1 MASNLPV
8 QDPLSDQEIEELDD
22 FLLDAEGIDESMNVS
37 MLDGFLTALI
47 CGPKLIMPSEWMRWV
62 WDTEHGKD
70 SPNFSSEDEAGRIL
84 SMLTRHMND
93 ITSTLSQAPEYY
105 EPLLLENINHGNPI
119 PILDEWC
126 MGFVKGMSLDEEGWS
141 DIAVANPQWLST
153 IFLYGTEKG
162 WETLLAKDIPLEEH
176 IEMSERLTT
185 DVLNIYAG
193 LKALR
198 ESQISQARSSTI
210 SKRDLAAD
218 NDTQDPA
225 GLCPCG
231 SGKKFKQCHGEPGR
245 LH

>member
-8 QDPLSDQEIEELDD
+8 QDPLSDEEIEELDD
-22 FLLDAEGIDESMNVS
+22 FLLDAQGIDESMNVS

-47 CGPKLIMPSEWMRWV
+47 CAPKLILPSEWMRWV

-84 SMLTRHMND
+84 SMLMRHMND
-93 ITSTLSQAPEYY
+93 ITRTLSQAPEYY
-105 EPLLLENINHGNPI
+105 EPLLLENINNGNPI

-141 DIAVANPQWLST
+141 DIAVANPHWLST

-176 IEMSERLTT
+176 IEMAERLTT

-198 ESQISQARSSTI
+198 ESQISQARPSTI

-218 NDTQDPA
+218 NETQDPA

-231 SGKKFKQCHGEPGR
+231 SGKKFKLCHGEPGR

>member
-1 MASNLPV
+1 MASNMPV
-8 QDPLSDQEIEELDD
+8 QDPLSDEEIEELDD
-22 FLLDAEGIDESMNVS
+22 FLLDSEGIDESMNVS

-47 CGPKLIMPSEWMRWV
+47 CAPKLILPSEWMRWV
-62 WDTEHGKD
+62 WDTEHGKN

-84 SMLTRHMND
+84 SMLMRHMND
-93 ITSTLSQAPEYY
+93 ITRTLSQAPEYY
-105 EPLLLENINHGNPI
+105 EPLLLENINNGNPI

-176 IEMSERLTT
+176 VEMSERLTT

-198 ESQISQARSSTI
+198 ESQISQARPSTV
-210 SKRDLAAD
+210 SKRDPAAQS
-218 NDTQDPA
+218 DTQDPA

-231 SGKKFKQCHGEPGR
+231 SGKKFKLCHGEPGR

>member
-1 MASNLPV
+1 
-8 QDPLSDQEIEELDD
+8 
-22 FLLDAEGIDESMNVS
+22 
-37 MLDGFLTALI
+37 
-47 CGPKLIMPSEWMRWV
+47 MRWV

-84 SMLTRHMND
+84 SMLMRHMND
-93 ITSTLSQAPEYY
+93 ITRTLSQAPEYY
-105 EPLLLENINHGNPI
+105 EPLLLENINNGNPI

-176 IEMSERLTT
+176 VEMSERLTT

-198 ESQISQARSSTI
+198 ESQISQARPSTV
-210 SKRDLAAD
+210 SKRDPVAES
-218 NDTQDPA
+218 DTQDPA

-231 SGKKFKQCHGEPGR
+231 SGKKFKLCHGEPGR

>member
-84 SMLTRHMND
+84 SMLIRHMND

-141 DIAVANPQWLST
+141 DIAVANPHWLST

-198 ESQISQARSSTI
+198 ESQISQARTSTI
-210 SKRDLAAD
+210 SKRDLAKD
-218 NDTQDPA
+218 NDTQDST

>member
-198 ESQISQARSSTI
+198 ESQISQARPSTI

>member
-62 WDTEHGKD
+62 WDAEHGKD

-198 ESQISQARSSTI
+198 ESQISQARTSTI
-210 SKRDLAAD
+210 SKRDLATD

>member
-8 QDPLSDQEIEELDD
+8 QDPLSDAEIEELDD
-22 FLLDAEGIDESMNVS
+22 FLLDAQGIDESMNVS

-47 CGPKLIMPSEWMRWV
+47 CAPKLILPSEWMRWV

-70 SPNFSSEDEAGRIL
+70 SPNFSSEDEASRIL
-84 SMLTRHMND
+84 SMLMRHMND
-93 ITSTLSQAPEYY
+93 ITRTLSQAPEYY
-105 EPLLLENINHGNPI
+105 EPLLLENINNGNPI

-141 DIAVANPQWLST
+141 DIAVAHPQWLST

-185 DVLNIYAG
+185 DVLHIYAG

-198 ESQISQARSSTI
+198 ESQISQARPSTI

-218 NDTQDPA
+218 NDAQDPA

-231 SGKKFKQCHGEPGR
+231 SGKKFKLCHGEPGR

>member
-8 QDPLSDQEIEELDD
+8 QDPLSDEEIEELDD
-22 FLLDAEGIDESMNVS
+22 FLLDSEGIDESMNVS

-47 CGPKLIMPSEWMRWV
+47 CAPKLILPSEWMRWV

-84 SMLTRHMND
+84 SMLMRHMND
-93 ITSTLSQAPEYY
+93 ITRTLSQAPEYY
-105 EPLLLENINHGNPI
+105 EPLLLENINNGNPI

-176 IEMSERLTT
+176 VEMSERLTT

-198 ESQISQARSSTI
+198 ESQISQARPSTV
-210 SKRDLAAD
+210 SKRDPAAES
-218 NDTQDPA
+218 DTQDPA

-231 SGKKFKQCHGEPGR
+231 SGKKFKLCHGEAGR

>member
-8 QDPLSDQEIEELDD
+8 QDPLSDEEIEELDD

-47 CGPKLIMPSEWMRWV
+47 CAPKLILPSEWMRWV
-62 WDTEHGKD
+62 WDTERGKD

-84 SMLTRHMND
+84 SMLMRHMND
-93 ITSTLSQAPEYY
+93 ITRTLSQAPEYY
-105 EPLLLENINHGNPI
+105 EPLLLENINNGNPI

-126 MGFVKGMSLDEEGWS
+126 MGFVKGMSLDEEGWA
-141 DIAVANPQWLST
+141 DVAVTNPQWLST

-162 WETLLAKDIPLEEH
+162 WETLLARDIPLEEH
-176 IEMSERLTT
+176 IAMSERLTT
-185 DVLNIYAG
+185 DVLHIHAS

-198 ESQISQARSSTI
+198 ESQISQARPSTV
-210 SKRDLAAD
+210 SKRDLTAD
-218 NDTQDPA
+218 NNTQDPA

-231 SGKKFKQCHGEPGR
+231 SGKKFKLCHGEPGR

>member
-8 QDPLSDQEIEELDD
+8 QDPLSDEEIEELDD
-22 FLLDAEGIDESMNVS
+22 FLLDAQGIDESMNVS

-47 CGPKLIMPSEWMRWV
+47 CAPKLILPSEWMRWV

-84 SMLTRHMND
+84 SMLMRHMND
-93 ITSTLSQAPEYY
+93 ITRTLSQAPEYY
-105 EPLLLENINHGNPI
+105 EPLLLENINNGNPI

-176 IEMSERLTT
+176 IEMAERLTT

-198 ESQISQARSSTI
+198 ESQISQARPSTI

-218 NDTQDPA
+218 NETQDPA

-231 SGKKFKQCHGEPGR
+231 SGKKFKLCHGEPGR

>member
-8 QDPLSDQEIEELDD
+8 QDPLSDEEIEELDD

-47 CGPKLIMPSEWMRWV
+47 CAPKLILPSEWMRWV

-84 SMLTRHMND
+84 SMLMRHMND
-93 ITSTLSQAPEYY
+93 ITRTLSQAPEYY
-105 EPLLLENINHGNPI
+105 EPLLLENINNGNPI

-162 WETLLAKDIPLEEH
+162 WETLLARDIPLEEH
-176 IEMSERLTT
+176 IAMSERLTT
-185 DVLNIYAG
+185 DVLHIYAS

-198 ESQISQARSSTI
+198 ESQISQARPSTV
-210 SKRDLAAD
+210 SKRDLTTD
-218 NDTQDPA
+218 KDTPDLA

-231 SGKKFKQCHGEPGR
+231 SGKKFKLCHGEPGR

>member
-1 MASNLPV
+1 
-8 QDPLSDQEIEELDD
+8 
-22 FLLDAEGIDESMNVS
+22 
-37 MLDGFLTALI
+37 
-47 CGPKLIMPSEWMRWV
+47 MRWV

-70 SPNFSSEDEAGRIL
+70 SPNFSSEDEAGRIF

-93 ITSTLSQAPEYY
+93 ITRTLSQAPEYY
-105 EPLLLENINHGNPI
+105 EPLLLENINNGNPI

-185 DVLNIYAG
+185 DVLNIYSG

-198 ESQISQARSSTI
+198 ESQISQARTSTV

-231 SGKKFKQCHGEPGR
+231 SGKKFKLCHGEPGR

>member
-8 QDPLSDQEIEELDD
+8 QDPLSDEEIEALDD

-47 CGPKLIMPSEWMRWV
+47 CAPKLMMPSEWMRWV

-70 SPNFSSEDEAGRIL
+70 TPNFSSEDESGRIL
-84 SMLTRHMND
+84 SMLMRHMND
-93 ITSTLSQAPEYY
+93 ITRTLSQAPEYY
-105 EPLLLENINHGNPI
+105 EPLLLENINNGNPI

-198 ESQISQARSSTI
+198 ESQISQARPSTF

-231 SGKKFKQCHGEPGR
+231 SGKKFKLCHGEPGR

>member
-8 QDPLSDQEIEELDD
+8 QDPLSDEEIEELDD

-47 CGPKLIMPSEWMRWV
+47 CAPKLILPSEWMRWV

-84 SMLTRHMND
+84 SMLMRHMND
-93 ITSTLSQAPEYY
+93 ITRTLSQAPEYY
-105 EPLLLENINHGNPI
+105 EPLLLENINNGNPI

-198 ESQISQARSSTI
+198 ESQISQARPSTV

-218 NDTQDPA
+218 NDKQDPA

-231 SGKKFKQCHGEPGR
+231 SGKKFKLCHGEPGR

>member
-1 MASNLPV
+1 MASNMPV
-8 QDPLSDQEIEELDD
+8 QDPLSDEEIEELDD
-22 FLLDAEGIDESMNVS
+22 FLLDSEGIDESMNVS

-47 CGPKLIMPSEWMRWV
+47 CAPKLILPSEWMRWV

-84 SMLTRHMND
+84 SMLMRHMND
-93 ITSTLSQAPEYY
+93 ITRTLSQAPEYY
-105 EPLLLENINHGNPI
+105 EPLLLENINNGNPI

-176 IEMSERLTT
+176 VEMSERLTT

-198 ESQISQARSSTI
+198 ESQISQARPSTV
-210 SKRDLAAD
+210 SKRDPAAES
-218 NDTQDPA
+218 DTQDPA

-231 SGKKFKQCHGEPGR
+231 SGKKFKLCHGEPGR

>member
-8 QDPLSDQEIEELDD
+8 QDPLSDEEIEELDD

-47 CGPKLIMPSEWMRWV
+47 CAPKLILPSEWMRWV

-84 SMLTRHMND
+84 SMLMRHMND
-93 ITSTLSQAPEYY
+93 ITHTLCQAPEYY
-105 EPLLLENINHGNPI
+105 EPLLLENINNGNPI

-198 ESQISQARSSTI
+198 ESQISQARPSTV
-210 SKRDLAAD
+210 SKRVLAVES
-218 NDTQDPA
+218 DTQDPA

-231 SGKKFKQCHGEPGR
+231 SGKKFKLCHGEPGR

>member
-8 QDPLSDQEIEELDD
+8 QDPLSDEEIEELDD

-47 CGPKLIMPSEWMRWV
+47 CAPKLILPSEWMRWV

-84 SMLTRHMND
+84 SMLMRHMND
-93 ITSTLSQAPEYY
+93 ITRTLSQAPEYY
-105 EPLLLENINHGNPI
+105 EPLLLENINNGNPI

-198 ESQISQARSSTI
+198 ESQISQARPSTV
-210 SKRDLAAD
+210 SKRDLAAES
-218 NDTQDPA
+218 DTQDPA

-231 SGKKFKQCHGEPGR
+231 SGKKFKLCHGEPGR

>member
-8 QDPLSDQEIEELDD
+8 QDPLSDEEIEALDD

-47 CGPKLIMPSEWMRWV
+47 CAPKLMMPSEWMRWV

-70 SPNFSSEDEAGRIL
+70 TPNFSSEDEAGRIL
-84 SMLTRHMND
+84 SMLMRHMND
-93 ITSTLSQAPEYY
+93 ITRTLSQAPEYY
-105 EPLLLENINHGNPI
+105 EPLLLENINNGNPI

-141 DIAVANPQWLST
+141 DIAVSNPQWLST

-176 IEMSERLTT
+176 IAMSERLTT

-193 LKALR
+193 LKTLR
-198 ESQISQARSSTI
+198 ESQISQARPSTV
-210 SKRDLAAD
+210 SKRDLSGD
-218 NDTQDPA
+218 NDTHDLA

-231 SGKKFKQCHGEPGR
+231 SGKKFKVCHGEPGR

>member
-1 MASNLPV
+1 MASNQPV
-8 QDPLSDQEIEELDD
+8 QDPLSDEEIEELDD

-47 CGPKLIMPSEWMRWV
+47 CAPKLILPSEWMRWV

-70 SPNFSSEDEAGRIL
+70 SPNFSTEDEASRIL
-84 SMLTRHMND
+84 SMLMRHMND
-93 ITSTLSQAPEYY
+93 ITRTLSQAPEYY
-105 EPLLLENINHGNPI
+105 EPLLLENINSGNPI

-176 IEMSERLTT
+176 IAMSERLTT

-193 LKALR
+193 LKTLR
-198 ESQISQARSSTI
+198 ESQISQARPSTF
-210 SKRDLAAD
+210 SKRDLTAD

-231 SGKKFKQCHGEPGR
+231 SGKKFKLCHGEPGR

>member
-84 SMLTRHMND
+84 SMLIRHMND

-198 ESQISQARSSTI
+198 ESQISQARPSTI

>member
-1 MASNLPV
+1 MASNQPV
-8 QDPLSDQEIEELDD
+8 QDPLSDEEIEELDD

-47 CGPKLIMPSEWMRWV
+47 CAPKLILPSEWMRWV

-70 SPNFSSEDEAGRIL
+70 SPNFSTEDEASRIL
-84 SMLTRHMND
+84 SMLMRHMND
-93 ITSTLSQAPEYY
+93 ITRTLSQAPEYY
-105 EPLLLENINHGNPI
+105 EPLLLENINSGNPI

-126 MGFVKGMSLDEEGWS
+126 MGFVKGMSLDEQGWS

-176 IEMSERLTT
+176 IAMSERLTT

-193 LKALR
+193 LKTLR
-198 ESQISQARSSTI
+198 ESQISQARPSTF
-210 SKRDLAAD
+210 SKRDLTAD

-231 SGKKFKQCHGEPGR
+231 SGKKFKLCHGEPGR

>member
-84 SMLTRHMND
+84 SMLIRHMND

-198 ESQISQARSSTI
+198 ESQISQARTSTI
-210 SKRDLAAD
+210 SKRDLAKD

>member
-1 MASNLPV
+1 MASNVPV
-8 QDPLSDQEIEELDD
+8 QDPLSDSEIEELDD

-47 CGPKLIMPSEWMRWV
+47 CGPTLIQASEWMRWV

-70 SPNFSSEDEAGRIL
+70 MPNFRSDDEANRIL
-84 SMLTRHMND
+84 GMMTRHMND
-93 ITSTLSQAPEYY
+93 IARTLSQAPEYY

-126 MGFVKGMSLDEEGWS
+126 MGFVKGISLDEDGWA
-141 DIAVANPQWLST
+141 DIAITHPDWLST

-162 WETLLAKDIPLEEH
+162 WDTLLSKDIPLEKHMAMADE
-176 IEMSERLTT
+176 LATQ
-185 DVLNIYAG
+185 VVKIYTG
-193 LKALR
+193 LKEQR
-198 ESQISQARSSTI
+198 ESHIAQARPSMI
-210 SKRDLAAD
+210 SKRETSSE
-218 NDTQDPA
+218 NDTHDPA

-231 SGKKFKQCHGEPGR
+231 SGKKFKLCHGEPGR

>member
-8 QDPLSDQEIEELDD
+8 QDPLSDEEIEELDD

-47 CGPKLIMPSEWMRWV
+47 CAPKLILPSEWMRWV

-84 SMLTRHMND
+84 SMLMRHMND
-93 ITSTLSQAPEYY
+93 ITRTLSQAPEYY
-105 EPLLLENINHGNPI
+105 EPLLLENINNGNPI

-198 ESQISQARSSTI
+198 ESQISQVRPSTV

-231 SGKKFKQCHGEPGR
+231 SGKKFKLCHGEPGR

>member
-8 QDPLSDQEIEELDD
+8 QDPLSDEEIEELDD

-47 CGPKLIMPSEWMRWV
+47 CAPKLILPSEWMRWV
-62 WDTEHGKD
+62 WDTEHGND
-70 SPNFSSEDEAGRIL
+70 SPKFSSEDEAGRIL
-84 SMLTRHMND
+84 SMLMRHMND
-93 ITSTLSQAPEYY
+93 ITRTLSQAPEYY

-198 ESQISQARSSTI
+198 ESQISQARPTTV

-231 SGKKFKQCHGEPGR
+231 SGKKFKLCHGEPGR

>member
-8 QDPLSDQEIEELDD
+8 QDPLSDEEIEELDD
-22 FLLDAEGIDESMNVS
+22 FLLDSEGIDESMNVS

-47 CGPKLIMPSEWMRWV
+47 CAPKLILPSEWMRWV

-84 SMLTRHMND
+84 SMLMRHMND
-93 ITSTLSQAPEYY
+93 ITRTLSQAPEYY
-105 EPLLLENINHGNPI
+105 EPLLLENINNGNPI

-198 ESQISQARSSTI
+198 ESQISQARPSTV
-210 SKRDLAAD
+210 SKRDPAAES
-218 NDTQDPA
+218 DTQDPA

-231 SGKKFKQCHGEPGR
+231 SGKKFKLCHGEPGR

>member
-8 QDPLSDQEIEELDD
+8 QDPLSDKEIEELDD

-47 CGPKLIMPSEWMRWV
+47 CAPKLILPSEWMRWV

-84 SMLTRHMND
+84 SMLMRHMND
-93 ITSTLSQAPEYY
+93 ITRTLSQAPEYY
-105 EPLLLENINHGNPI
+105 EPLLLENINNGNPI

-126 MGFVKGMSLDEEGWS
+126 MGFVKGMSLDEEEWS

-198 ESQISQARSSTI
+198 ESQISQARTSTV

-231 SGKKFKQCHGEPGR
+231 SGKKFKLCHGEPGR

>member
-8 QDPLSDQEIEELDD
+8 QDPLSDEEIEELDD

-47 CGPKLIMPSEWMRWV
+47 CAPKLILPSEWMRWV

-84 SMLTRHMND
+84 SMLMRHMND
-93 ITSTLSQAPEYY
+93 ITRTLSHAPEYY
-105 EPLLLENINHGNPI
+105 EPLLLENINNGNPI

-126 MGFVKGMSLDEEGWS
+126 MGFVKGMSLDEEEWS

-198 ESQISQARSSTI
+198 ESQISQARPSTV
-210 SKRDLAAD
+210 SKRVLAVES
-218 NDTQDPA
+218 DTQDPA

-231 SGKKFKQCHGEPGR
+231 SGKKFKLCHGEPGR

>member
-8 QDPLSDQEIEELDD
+8 QDPLSDEEIEELDD
-22 FLLDAEGIDESMNVS
+22 FLLDAQGIDESMNVS

-47 CGPKLIMPSEWMRWV
+47 CAPKLILPREWMRWV

-84 SMLTRHMND
+84 SMLMRHMND
-93 ITSTLSQAPEYY
+93 ITRTLSQAPEYY
-105 EPLLLENINHGNPI
+105 EPLLLENINNGNPI

-198 ESQISQARSSTI
+198 ESQISQARPSTI

-231 SGKKFKQCHGEPGR
+231 SGKKFKLCHGEPGR

>member
-8 QDPLSDQEIEELDD
+8 QDPLSDEEIEELDD

-47 CGPKLIMPSEWMRWV
+47 CAPKLILPSEWMRWV

-84 SMLTRHMND
+84 SMLMRHMND
-93 ITSTLSQAPEYY
+93 ITRTLSQAPEYY
-105 EPLLLENINHGNPI
+105 EPLLLENINNGNPI

-162 WETLLAKDIPLEEH
+162 CETLLAKDIPLEEH

-198 ESQISQARSSTI
+198 ESQISQARPSTV

-231 SGKKFKQCHGEPGR
+231 SGKKFKLCHGEPGR

>member
-8 QDPLSDQEIEELDD
+8 QDPLSDEEIEELDD
-22 FLLDAEGIDESMNVS
+22 FLLDAQGIDESMNVS

-47 CGPKLIMPSEWMRWV
+47 CAPKLILPSEWMRWV

-84 SMLTRHMND
+84 SMLMRHMND
-93 ITSTLSQAPEYY
+93 ITRTLSQAPEYY
-105 EPLLLENINHGNPI
+105 EPLLLENINNGNPI

-198 ESQISQARSSTI
+198 ESQISQARPSTV
-210 SKRDLAAD
+210 SKRDLTAD

-231 SGKKFKQCHGEPGR
+231 SGKKFKLCHGEPGR

>member
-8 QDPLSDQEIEELDD
+8 QDLLSDEEIEELDD

-47 CGPKLIMPSEWMRWV
+47 CAPKLILPSEWMRWV

-70 SPNFSSEDEAGRIL
+70 SPNFSSEDEAGCIL
-84 SMLTRHMND
+84 SMLMRHMND
-93 ITSTLSQAPEYY
+93 ITRTLSQAPEYY
-105 EPLLLENINHGNPI
+105 EPLLLENINNGNPI

-162 WETLLAKDIPLEEH
+162 WETLLARDIPLEEH
-176 IEMSERLTT
+176 IAMSERLTT

-198 ESQISQARSSTI
+198 ESQISQARPSTV

-231 SGKKFKQCHGEPGR
+231 SGKKFKLCHGEPGR

>member
-47 CGPKLIMPSEWMRWV
+47 CGPKLIMPTEWMRWV

-185 DVLNIYAG
+185 DVLTIYAG

-198 ESQISQARSSTI
+198 ESQFSQARTSTI
-210 SKRDLAAD
+210 SKRDLATD

>member
-8 QDPLSDQEIEELDD
+8 QDPLSDEEIEELDD
-22 FLLDAEGIDESMNVS
+22 FLLDAEGIEESMNVS

-47 CGPKLIMPSEWMRWV
+47 CAPKLILPSEWMRWV

-84 SMLTRHMND
+84 SMLMRHMND
-93 ITSTLSQAPEYY
+93 ITRTLSQAPEYY
-105 EPLLLENINHGNPI
+105 EPLLLENINNGNPI

-198 ESQISQARSSTI
+198 ESQISQARTSTV

-231 SGKKFKQCHGEPGR
+231 SGKKFKLCHGEPGR

>member
-1 MASNLPV
+1 MASNQPV
-8 QDPLSDQEIEELDD
+8 QDPLSDEEIEELDD

-47 CGPKLIMPSEWMRWV
+47 CAPKLILPSEWMRWV

-84 SMLTRHMND
+84 SMLMRHMND
-93 ITSTLSQAPEYY
+93 ITRTLSQAPEYY
-105 EPLLLENINHGNPI
+105 EPLLLENINSGNPI

-176 IEMSERLTT
+176 IAMSERLTT

-193 LKALR
+193 LKTLR
-198 ESQISQARSSTI
+198 ESQISQARPSTV
-210 SKRDLAAD
+210 SKRDLTAD

-231 SGKKFKQCHGEPGR
+231 SGKKFKLCHGEPGR